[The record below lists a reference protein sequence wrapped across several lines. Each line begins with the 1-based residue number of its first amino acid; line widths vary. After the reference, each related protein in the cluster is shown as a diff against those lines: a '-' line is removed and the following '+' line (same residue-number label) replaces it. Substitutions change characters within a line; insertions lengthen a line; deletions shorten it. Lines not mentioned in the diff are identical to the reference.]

1 MVEMSRCATYLQYFH
16 MVRGEGNPM
25 FGMGCNVHVVTLKNN
40 RQCDALFQTKS
51 EHAIDVLK
59 MMRCQGR
66 MILP

>member
-1 MVEMSRCATYLQYFH
+1 
-16 MVRGEGNPM
+16 M